1 MDFDWTDQSVKN
13 VRMEIIFIFFALFHH
28 YCSGS
33 TAWDLKEALKK
44 YNEELRVI
52 QHQEAQ
58 IAWNISLGEDPNA
71 WGNVLTV
78 YICSDFIASSGF
90 VIEKVLKQN

>member
-1 MDFDWTDQSVKN
+1 
-13 VRMEIIFIFFALFHH
+13 MEIIFMFFAVFSH
-28 YCSGS
+28 CSGS
-33 TAWDLKEALKK
+33 TAWDLEEALNK

-52 QHQEAQ
+52 QHEEAQ

-71 WGNVLTV
+71 WGNVLKF
-78 YICSDFIASSGF
+78 YICSDFIASLGF